1 MDSVVAWLSA
11 GRIVDRLAR
20 ILGWSPIGRTLVF
33 DEVEGPLASTHSGQ
47 TCRVL
52 EESDA
57 GLRVETDASGP
68 PTHGTSGEYLLL
80 SPRHQGWTARSLM
93 LTRVAFVVRD
103 ASPQAGVDRA
113 SIAVVSV
120 RKTV

>member
-47 TCRVL
+47 ACRVL

-57 GLRVETDASGP
+57 GLRVETDARGS
-68 PTHGTSGEYLLL
+68 THGTTGEHLLL
-80 SPRHQGWTARSLM
+80 SPRHKGWTARSLM

-103 ASPQAGVDRA
+103 ANPQAGVDRA
-113 SIAVVSV
+113 SIALISV
-120 RKTV
+120 RRTV

>member
-1 MDSVVAWLSA
+1 MDSVVSWLSA

-33 DEVEGPLASTHSGQ
+33 DEVEGPLAMSHSGW

-57 GLRVETDASGP
+57 GLRVETDAPG
-68 PTHGTSGEYLLL
+68 PTHGTTREYLLL

-103 ASPQAGVDRA
+103 ANPQAGVDRA

-120 RKTV
+120 RRTI

>member
-1 MDSVVAWLSA
+1 MDSVVSWLSA
-11 GRIVDRLAR
+11 GRIVDWLAR

-33 DEVEGPLASTHSGQ
+33 DEIEGPLASTHSRK

-57 GLRVETDASGP
+57 GLRVETDAPGP
-68 PTHGTSGEYLLL
+68 MQATTGEHFLL

-103 ASPQAGVDRA
+103 ANPQAGVDRA